1 MNTIDKEDMSD
12 APASNLLQ
20 PLSKNP
26 LVRHLLVIALC
37 GEIGYAVLNISTM
50 PVFLHD
56 RHFLPNGYDL
66 GGRELGVGTVGLVLM
81 AFLLSEALFK
91 GPMGHIADK
100 YGRKRLMT
108 VGPLLTVFTSLL
120 TFVVPWQPHWLE
132 ILIFI
137 MLRIL
142 DGIGAAMLWPG
153 AFATMGDCVEDSQR
167 QQAMS
172 LLNVCYLLG
181 VALALPIGGMVDD
194 LFGHPYASL
203 FLAGGLFCLVAFTA
217 YKFMPDDRKAKHQHT
232 HVEGEA
238 GSIMEIFHSARD
250 IPQYLILAIITFAGI
265 GFPMAVIKNFFTTDE
280 FHLSET
286 SFGFLV
292 LPAALCLAAFSV
304 PMSKVGER
312 LGRARAVHLGMG
324 LCAGGL
330 IFISLGA
337 FTHIFR
343 TTLVFAVGGIPVGIG
358 FLLAIPAWMASVS
371 DTDPSKRAANLGAVM
386 AAQGVGAIIGAP
398 IGAFLYENLQT
409 VNPHF
414 GHYSPFL
421 GCAFCVTLGWIVG
434 MRILR
439 DKPRPFSS
447 EV

>member
-12 APASNLLQ
+12 SPASTPLQ
-20 PLSKNP
+20 PLWKKP
-26 LVRHLLVIALC
+26 LVRHLLLIALC

-50 PVFLHD
+50 PVFLRE
-56 RHFLPNGYDL
+56 RHYLPNGFDL
-66 GGRELGVGTVGLVLM
+66 GGRGLGEATVGLVLM

-108 VGPLLTVFTSLL
+108 IGPIFTVFTSLAS
-120 TFVVPWQPHWLE
+120 FVVPWKPAWLE
-132 ILIFI
+132 ILIFVL
-137 MLRIL
+137 LRVM

-153 AFATMGDCVEDSQR
+153 AFASMGDAVEDNQR

-181 VALALPIGGMVDD
+181 VALALPIGGIVDD
-194 LFGHPYASL
+194 LSGHPYASL
-203 FLAGGLFCLVAFTA
+203 FLASGLFCVVAFTA
-217 YKFMPDDRKAKHQHT
+217 HKFLPDDRKVKQHAP
-232 HVEGEA
+232 VEGEA

-265 GFPMAVIKNFFTTDE
+265 GFPMAVIKNFAIDE
-280 FHLSET
+280 FHLSE
-286 SFGFLV
+286 SAFGLLV
-292 LPAALCLAAFSV
+292 LPAALCMAAFSV
-304 PMSKVGER
+304 PMSKFGEK

-324 LCAGGL
+324 LCSGGL

-337 FTHIFR
+337 FSHLFR
-343 TTLVFAVGGIPVGIG
+343 NSLVFAVGGIPVGVG

-371 DTDPSKRAANLGAVM
+371 DTDASKRAANLGAVM

-398 IGAFLYENLQT
+398 IGAFLYENLQSI
-409 VNPHF
+409 NPHF
-414 GHYSPFL
+414 GRYSPFI
-421 GCAFCVTLGWIVG
+421 GCAACVTLGWVVG
-434 MRILR
+434 LQILK

-447 EV
+447 QV